1 MRYLV
6 AVIDAQTG
14 SSTPEERAA
23 IDAFNEKLE
32 AGGHR
37 LMAAGLVAPG
47 DAVVIDNRGDAGSV
61 SKGPLIE
68 SREYMSGFWVIEA
81 ASDAEALAL
90 ASEGSKAC
98 NRKVEVRAFLR

>member
-6 AVIDAQTG
+6 AVIDDQTG
-14 SSTPEERAA
+14 FSTLEERAA

-32 AGGHR
+32 ASGHR

-47 DAVVIDNRGDAGSV
+47 DAVVIDNRADTGLV

-81 ASDAEALAL
+81 ASDEEAFAL